1 MVAIYLVCDLLSI
14 PLVNIGQIFGGRDH
28 TTIIHARDK
37 IMNQLKENKKLELEI
52 NDIRSM
58 LNV

>member
-1 MVAIYLVCDLLSI
+1 MFAILSI